1 MKCSWTINLRRF
13 FQVSVMLR
21 CSCPFWSHPRPGA
34 ALGDPEDNVFIVS
47 LARRPEKRARVFRQ
61 LEEHQLSLT
70 DKFGGPEGWPEGCW
84 GGAPGVKEIQQI
96 GSPCFTVV
104 LMITFVSVGLGSS
117 WVFKRHTS
125 LMLMLIV

>member
-1 MKCSWTINLRRF
+1 MKWSWTINLRRF
-13 FQVSVMLR
+13 FQASVMLR
-21 CSCPFWSHPRPGA
+21 CSCPFWSNPRPGA

-70 DKFGGPEGWPEGCW
+70 DKSRGQGCW
-84 GGAPGVKEIQQI
+84 CGAPGVKEIQQI

>member
-1 MKCSWTINLRRF
+1 MKWSWTINLRRF

-21 CSCPFWSHPRPGA
+21 CSCPFWSNPRPGA

-70 DKFGGPEGWPEGCW
+70 DKSRGHGLLGWRTRCKGNPADWVTMFHSGSDDHVCFCRFG
-84 GGAPGVKEIQQI
+84 
-96 GSPCFTVV
+96 
-104 LMITFVSVGLGSS
+104 
-117 WVFKRHTS
+117 VFKRHTS
-125 LMLMLIV
+125 LMLMMLMLIV